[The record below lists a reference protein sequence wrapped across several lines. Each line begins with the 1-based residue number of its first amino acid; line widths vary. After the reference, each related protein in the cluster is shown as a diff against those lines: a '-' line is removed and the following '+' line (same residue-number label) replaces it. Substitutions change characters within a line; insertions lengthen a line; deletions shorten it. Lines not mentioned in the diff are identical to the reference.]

1 MTKPASADSGSS
13 IGIRRNIEDDIV
25 RTSGIAGH
33 PTHSRE
39 VIQSEIFPNPPGNVM
54 VRAGSISAYPDAAND
69 FLPRAVQREPSTE
82 NVHPTNLISNHR
94 ILDRTVV

>member
-25 RTSGIAGH
+25 RMSGIAGY
-33 PTHSRE
+33 PTHTRE

-54 VRAGSISAYPDAAND
+54 VRAGSISAYPNAPGP
-69 FLPRAVQREPSTE
+69 FG
-82 NVHPTNLISNHR
+82 LIWGATY
-94 ILDRTVV
+94 L